1 MLASR
6 KHLIPRPSRIVL
18 AVILIYAF
26 CWIKGWP
33 AYYDE
38 EELPAI
44 ARPQL
49 STALGPHLVDS
60 NHLIV
65 TIVTAATEA
74 YAKLA
79 PALLHLDG
87 AHHQQLLLMGDLH
100 MEIGPF
106 PVFDVLQKYPVKF
119 RADSE
124 ELERYKRQLDFNRQ
138 RIPLTKLRQSDPI
151 REKEEL
157 AKLAKYKILKAMQSA
172 WEYRP
177 ERDWYVFTDEETY
190 VDRGNLLDW
199 LSQFD
204 PKAKHFFGNPSIP
217 DTPDPFSAGG
227 SSFILSG
234 EAMRLLFEQRK
245 AANKMWENWDPK
257 VKQYATAHELVT
269 RFLKTEL
276 SLDMQ
281 STWPGASGFDPS
293 SIPFAPGIWC
303 EPVLMMHHV
312 SAEMGSIL
320 FQLEKD
326 RRDDRR
332 INNIL
337 LYADLWNRFLAPE
350 NLNDTRYDWDNL
362 SAESSN
368 HRWNILFADGEADSN
383 RPSKGENSPAA
394 CKASCDNSKYCVQ
407 WSYSSIV
414 ASNWNENGFT
424 KCHLSSS
431 MRLGAFKEPDE
442 VEINGE
448 KRLRTWQSGWR
459 KDKFQAWANQQRCKS
474 QQH

>member
-1 MLASR
+1 
-6 KHLIPRPSRIVL
+6 
-18 AVILIYAF
+18 
-26 CWIKGWP
+26 
-33 AYYDE
+33 
-38 EELPAI
+38 
-44 ARPQL
+44 
-49 STALGPHLVDS
+49 
-60 NHLIV
+60 
-65 TIVTAATEA
+65 
-74 YAKLA
+74 
-79 PALLHLDG
+79 
-87 AHHQQLLLMGDLH
+87 
-100 MEIGPF
+100 
-106 PVFDVLQKYPVKF
+106 
-119 RADSE
+119 
-124 ELERYKRQLDFNRQ
+124 
-138 RIPLTKLRQSDPI
+138 
-151 REKEEL
+151 
-157 AKLAKYKILKAMQSA
+157 
-172 WEYRP
+172 
-177 ERDWYVFTDEETY
+177 
-190 VDRGNLLDW
+190 
-199 LSQFD
+199 
-204 PKAKHFFGNPSIP
+204 
-217 DTPDPFSAGG
+217 
-227 SSFILSG
+227 
-234 EAMRLLFEQRK
+234 
-245 AANKMWENWDPK
+245 MWENWDPK
-257 VKQYATAHELVT
+257 IKQYATAHELVT

-276 SLDMQ
+276 GLDMQ
-281 STWPGASGFDPS
+281 STWPGASGFDPT

-368 HRWNILFADGEADSN
+368 HRWNILFADGEADST
-383 RPSKGENSPAA
+383 RPSKGEDSPAA